1 MNSLM
6 ELRPDSSYGAISSFI
21 GVVRPHGHSEAMENH
36 GLRFLLI
43 LSIITAPL
51 AAGAFVF
58 SFDSSR
64 HFSNHGPAGDDYV
77 PPRDIGAIVDKT
89 QASTVIVKCD
99 VPGEKGKG
107 AYGSGWSIDLPADKD
122 QLRSGFS
129 SLIVTNHHVIE
140 DCLTYKKSKVEI
152 AKFEG
157 KWSQAYIVR
166 FDEEND
172 LALLRTKA
180 KIPTLALSEWAPFPG
195 YWTMAV
201 GTADGYEGSV
211 AIGTALNL
219 LDTEILITN
228 NISSGNSGGPLIDN
242 EGNVVGVVTWSS
254 TREQYN
260 GAKSLD
266 AMCAVII
273 PCEGKTFW
281 KWE

>member
-1 MNSLM
+1 
-6 ELRPDSSYGAISSFI
+6 
-21 GVVRPHGHSEAMENH
+21 MENH
-36 GLRFLLI
+36 SLRFI
-43 LSIITAPL
+43 LVLSLITAPL
-51 AAGAFVF
+51 AGGAFIF
-58 SFDSSR
+58 GFQASS
-64 HFSNHGPAGDDYV
+64 HFSNHAPSSDGYV
-77 PPRDIGAIVDKT
+77 PPRDIGAIVDAT

-99 VPGEKGKG
+99 VPGEKDKG
-107 AYGSGWSIDLPADKD
+107 AFGSGWSIDLPADKD
-122 QLRSGFS
+122 RLRSGFN

-140 DCLTYKKSKVEI
+140 DCLTAPKSRVEI

-157 KWSQAYIVR
+157 KWNAAYIIR

-172 LALLRTKA
+172 LALLGVKA
-180 KIPTLALSEWAPFPG
+180 KVPTLVLSEWAPFPG

-201 GTADGYEGSV
+201 GAADGYEGSV
-211 AIGTALNL
+211 AIGTTLNL

-266 AMCAVII
+266 ALCAVII
-273 PCEGKTFW
+273 VCEGETFW
-281 KWE
+281 EWD

>member
-1 MNSLM
+1 M
-6 ELRPDSSYGAISSFI
+6 D
-21 GVVRPHGHSEAMENH
+21 NH

-64 HFSNHGPAGDDYV
+64 HFSNHGPSGDGYV

-89 QASTVIVKCD
+89 QASTLIVTCN
-99 VPGEKGKG
+99 VPGERKKGG
-107 AYGSGWSIDLPADKD
+107 LGSGWAIELPADQDRLK
-122 QLRSGFS
+122 SGFN
-129 SLIVTNHHVIE
+129 SLIVTNHHVVE
-140 DCLTYKKSKVEI
+140 DCVGNQRGELRV

-157 KWSQAYIVR
+157 KFSDAYVVR
-166 FDEEND
+166 FDEKND
-172 LALLRTKA
+172 LALLGAKA
-180 KIPTLALSEWAPFPG
+180 TVPTLALSEWAPFPG

-211 AIGTALNL
+211 AIGTTLNL
-219 LDTEILITN
+219 LKGEILITN

-242 EGNVVGVVTWSS
+242 EGNVVGIVTWSS

-273 PCEGKTFW
+273 ECENGESFW
-281 KWE
+281 DWD

>member
-1 MNSLM
+1 
-6 ELRPDSSYGAISSFI
+6 
-21 GVVRPHGHSEAMENH
+21 MENH

-64 HFSNHGPAGDDYV
+64 HFSNHGPAGDGYV

-157 KWSQAYIVR
+157 KWSAAYIIR
-166 FDEEND
+166 FDEKND
-172 LALLRTKA
+172 LALLGAKA
-180 KIPTLALSEWAPFPG
+180 KIPTLTLSEWAPFPG

-211 AIGTALNL
+211 AIGTTLNL